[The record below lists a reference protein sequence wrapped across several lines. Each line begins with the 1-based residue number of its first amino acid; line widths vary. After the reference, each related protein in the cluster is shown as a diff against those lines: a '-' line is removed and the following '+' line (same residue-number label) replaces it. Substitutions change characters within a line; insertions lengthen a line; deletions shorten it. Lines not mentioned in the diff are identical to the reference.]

1 MNGIIQFL
9 TQHGA
14 FVLFAVVLAEQIGLP
29 LPALPFLI
37 AAGALVG
44 TGQMDL
50 GVAVGSA
57 ILAALV
63 GDRLWFE
70 LGRRQGR
77 RLLNRLGRASLSL
90 AACVRW
96 TESCFGRYGAWSL
109 IVAKFVPGLSATAP
123 TLAGVVGLSLP
134 QFLWY
139 DSLGTVLWA
148 GSGIALGLAFS
159 GELEQGMLAALH
171 LGPAVGLA
179 LLGSVSGYAVYK
191 ALGRWSSPKPQM
203 R

>member
-70 LGRRQGR
+70 LGRRRGR
-77 RLLNRLGRASLSL
+77 RLLNWLSRVSLTL

-96 TESCFGRYGAWSL
+96 TEAFFGR
-109 IVAKFVPGLSATAP
+109 
-123 TLAGVVGLSLP
+123 
-134 QFLWY
+134 
-139 DSLGTVLWA
+139 
-148 GSGIALGLAFS
+148 
-159 GELEQGMLAALH
+159 
-171 LGPAVGLA
+171 
-179 LLGSVSGYAVYK
+179 
-191 ALGRWSSPKPQM
+191 
-203 R
+203 

>member
-1 MNGIIQFL
+1 MNETIQFL

-14 FVLFAVVLAEQIGLP
+14 FILFAVVLAEQIGLP

-44 TGQMDL
+44 TGQMEL
-50 GVAVGSA
+50 GMAVGSA

-70 LGRRQGR
+70 LGRWRGR
-77 RLLNRLGRASLSL
+77 RLLNWLSRASLSL

-96 TESCFGRYGAWSL
+96 TEAFFGRYGARSL
-109 IVAKFVPGLSATAP
+109 IVAKFIPGLNAAAP
-123 TLAGVVGLSLP
+123 TLAGIVGLSLP

-139 DSLGTVLWA
+139 DSLGTMLWV
-148 GSGIALGLAFS
+148 GSGITLGLAFS
-159 GELEQGMLAALH
+159 SEIEQGLSAAVH

-179 LLGSVSGYAVYK
+179 LAGSVSGYAVYK
-191 ALGRWSSPKPQM
+191 ALCRLSSRPQM

>member
-1 MNGIIQFL
+1 MNEMIQFL

-14 FVLFAVVLAEQIGLP
+14 FILFAVVLAEQIGLP

-44 TGQMDL
+44 TGQMEL
-50 GVAVGSA
+50 GMAVGSA

-70 LGRRQGR
+70 LGRRRGR
-77 RLLNRLGRASLSL
+77 RLLNRLGRVSLTL
-90 AACVRW
+90 AACARR
-96 TESCFGRYGAWSL
+96 TEAFFGRYGAWLL

-123 TLAGVVGLSLP
+123 TLAGIVGLSLP

-139 DSLGTVLWA
+139 DSLGTMLWVA
-148 GSGIALGLAFS
+148 SGITLGYAFS
-159 GELEQGMLAALH
+159 SELEQGVSAALH
-171 LGPAVGLA
+171 LGPAGGLV

-191 ALGRWSSPKPQM
+191 ALCRSFPKPQM